1 MMICIAKKA
10 MARQRGAVLV
20 EMALVTPILLVLLLA
35 TADLT
40 RAFIEHNTV
49 TKSVRNGARYV
60 AANAFQGTTGLVTVD
75 ATLANETRNLVVYGS
90 TNPPGGATP
99 VVPGLTLANITVVQV
114 AGTDDIAVSATY
126 ALGGLFGP
134 VLPINLYTGNT
145 IGTSRILRATVTM
158 RAL

>member
-1 MMICIAKKA
+1 MMWFAEKLK
-10 MARQRGAVLV
+10 ARQRGVVVV
-20 EMALVTPILLVLLLA
+20 EMALVTPILLVLLLV

-40 RAFIEHNTV
+40 RAFIDHNTV
-49 TKSVRNGARYV
+49 TKAVRNGARYL
-60 AANAFQGTTGLVTVD
+60 AANAFQGSTGVVNID

-90 TNPPGGATP
+90 INGGVSP
-99 VVPGLTLANITVVQV
+99 VVPGLTVANITVVQI
-114 AGTDDIAVSATY
+114 AGTNDIEVSATY

-145 IGTSRILRATVTM
+145 ISAARTLRATVTM